1 MRIDIISV
9 LPELME
15 SSFQASIL
23 KRAAEKG
30 LVEVHFHQ
38 LRNSVRIFFEMKIR
52 SGSIRRLYWWD
63 FRGALRFYNLFPP
76 CCISFLSPVPPKAR
90 TASLRLHW

>member
-30 LVEVHFHQ
+30 LVEVHLHQ
-38 LRNSVRIFFEMKIR
+38 LRNWSVGKHKQIDDEPY
-52 SGSIRRLYWWD
+52 GG
-63 FRGALRFYNLFPP
+63 GAGMVMMVEPLDK
-76 CCISFLSPVPPKAR
+76 CIY
-90 TASLRLHW
+90 